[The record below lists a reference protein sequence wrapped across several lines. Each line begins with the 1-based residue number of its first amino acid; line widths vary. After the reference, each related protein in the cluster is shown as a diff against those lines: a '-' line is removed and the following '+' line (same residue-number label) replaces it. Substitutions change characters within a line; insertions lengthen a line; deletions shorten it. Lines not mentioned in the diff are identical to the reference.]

1 MAEADVINS
10 LTEINKTLR
19 RNVAVNIRTYRGVI
33 NLRKDMKPSARDI
46 ATEGLDE
53 EEKKPIRE
61 ANQQGTDRGRVA
73 KEARKGFFSSFL
85 KWFGLLGL
93 GVFLKDEIGGFIS
106 GAFGQLKKYISD
118 CSVFHLH
125 KIYDEMKRLQDR

>member
-1 MAEADVINS
+1 MAETADVVNS

-19 RNVAVNIRTYRGVI
+19 RNVAVNIRTYRNVI
-33 NLRKDMKPSARDI
+33 GLRNDMKPSARDDAI
-46 ATEGLDE
+46 DDLDE
-53 EEKKPIRE
+53 RRI
-61 ANQQGTDRGRVA
+61 QDRGTGDQQSSDRGKVA

-106 GAFGQLKKYISD
+106 GAF
-118 CSVFHLH
+118 
-125 KIYDEMKRLQDR
+125 